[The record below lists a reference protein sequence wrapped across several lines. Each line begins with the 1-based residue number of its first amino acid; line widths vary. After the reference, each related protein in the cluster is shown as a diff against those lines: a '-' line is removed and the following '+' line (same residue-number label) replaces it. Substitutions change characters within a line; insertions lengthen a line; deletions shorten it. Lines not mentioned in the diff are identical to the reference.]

1 MSRTESGGRTKD
13 LDYRKQLR
21 TLALETRALQ
31 QNEERWRTAFESS
44 VIGMMMADA
53 TGRYFAANEAFQ
65 KTLGYTE
72 SELCQLSFAEVTYE
86 EDRQLNLELVNEL
99 LEGKRQHFQIE
110 KRYRRKD
117 GTLVWART
125 NVVLVPGVGTVEPFW
140 FGIVEDISER
150 KRVEGALRESEGRLK
165 AFCENSPNLIFLKD
179 RQGRYLYVNKEFE
192 RALRVTDEQIR
203 GKTDDEI
210 FSVEQARAF
219 QANDQKVFE
228 AGVAMEFEEV
238 ALQHDG
244 QHTNIVQKFPLVNSE
259 GNAYA
264 IGGIVTDITR
274 RKRAES
280 ELLTLQDELTAE
292 LTAMTRLHEF
302 STHLLAFSEFQ
313 PLLQEVLEATIVLH
327 NADFG
332 NIQIYNPET
341 HALEIVAHSGFQRD
355 FLDYLTTVQDIG
367 ETCARAMQL
376 RQRVMIEDVEK
387 EFEYAPHRDAAAAA
401 GFRALQSTPLFSR
414 SREFL
419 GILSTYFR
427 QPHRLSKHDLRLTD
441 VYVGHAN
448 EILERQR
455 LETARREAQQALQM
469 MQVRLARVSGLT
481 SVGEPA
487 ASIAQEVKQPL
498 TALINNSNGCLR
510 LLTQRDLDPAVLRRD
525 LEEIIAQG
533 DRALDSIRIALER
546 DLANRKREGE
556 LKELRQRF
564 ESLTARE
571 REVISMV
578 VSGMLNKQIASQLRT
593 AENTVK
599 VHRSRAMEKMQAQS
613 LADLVRM
620 IDKLQN
626 RV

>member
-1 MSRTESGGRTKD
+1 MPRTESDGTTKD
-13 LDYRKQLR
+13 LSYRMQLR
-21 TLALETRALQ
+21 TLAIENRALQ
-31 QNEERWRTAFESS
+31 ENEERWRTAFEMS

-53 TGRYFAANEAFQ
+53 TGRYFAANKAFQ
-65 KTLGYTE
+65 TTLGYTE
-72 SELCQLSFAEVTYE
+72 AELCQLSFAELTYE
-86 EDRQLNLELVNEL
+86 EDRQLNLKLVKEL

-125 NVVLVPGVGTVEPFW
+125 NVVLVPGVGTREPFW

-150 KRVEGALRESEGRLK
+150 KRVEEALRESESRLK
-165 AFCENSPNLIFLKD
+165 AFCENSPNLFFLKD

-192 RALRVTDEQIR
+192 RALQITDEQIR
-203 GKTDDEI
+203 GKADNEI
-210 FSVEQARAF
+210 FSEEQARAF
-219 QANDQKVFE
+219 QANDHKVFE
-228 AGVAMEFEEV
+228 AGVPMEFEEV
-238 ALQHDG
+238 ALQQDG
-244 QHTNIVQKFPLVNSE
+244 EHTSIVQKFPLFNSE
-259 GNAYA
+259 GNPYA

-274 RKRAES
+274 RKLAES
-280 ELLTLQDELTAE
+280 ELLTLKDELAAE
-292 LTAMTRLHEF
+292 LTAMIRLHEF

-313 PLLQEVLEATIVLH
+313 PLLQEVLEATMVLQ

-341 HALEIVAHSGFQRD
+341 QALEIVAHSGFQRD

-367 ETCARAMQL
+367 ETCSRAMQL
-376 RQRVMIEDVEK
+376 RQRVVIEDVEK
-387 EFEYAPHRDAAAAA
+387 DFEYAPHRAASAAA

-427 QPHRLSKHDLRLTD
+427 QPHHLSNHDLRLTD

-455 LETARREAQQALQM
+455 LEMARREAQQALQL
-469 MQVRLARVSGLT
+469 MQVKLARVSG
-481 SVGEPA
+481 SGEPA

-498 TALINNSNGCLR
+498 KALINNSNACLR
-510 LLTQRDLDPAVLRRD
+510 LLTERELEPAVLRRD
-525 LEEIIAQG
+525 LKEIVGQG
-533 DRALDSIRIALER
+533 DRALDSIRIALQR
-546 DLANRKREGE
+546 DLANREREGE
-556 LKELRQRF
+556 LEELRLRF

-599 VHRSRAMEKMQAQS
+599 VHRSRAMRKMQAQS

-620 IDKLQN
+620 IDKLKN
-626 RV
+626 HV